1 MPFGDRLSYFLIT
14 RPIPPFLNKQQS
26 LELLLILLA
35 PFICVAQAETQSMP
49 SSEAGTGLE
58 GSISL
63 HSISGGPVKQGVP
76 DSKPLANTTFVVKK
90 GDLTITSF
98 TTDDQGRFRISLPSG
113 HYSISKK
120 DWNSRV
126 GFYGPFP
133 VDITAGQIKKVQ
145 WNCDTGMQ

>member
-1 MPFGDRLSYFLIT
+1 
-14 RPIPPFLNKQQS
+14 LNKQQS
-26 LELLLILLA
+26 LELLLILLT
-35 PFICVAQAETQSMP
+35 PLICVAQAETQSMP
-49 SSEAGTGLE
+49 SPEPGTGLE

-63 HSISGGPVKQGVP
+63 HGISGGPVKQGVP
-76 DSKPLANTTFVVKK
+76 DSKPLANTTFVVKQ

-98 TTDDQGRFRISLPSG
+98 TTDDQGRFRISLPPG

>member
-1 MPFGDRLSYFLIT
+1 M
-14 RPIPPFLNKQQS
+14 
-26 LELLLILLA
+26 LILLA
-35 PFICVAQAETQSMP
+35 PFLCVAQAETQSMP
-49 SSEAGTGLE
+49 SPAPGTGLE
-58 GSISL
+58 GSIFL

-98 TTDDQGRFRISLPSG
+98 TTDDQGRFRISLSAG
-113 HYSISKK
+113 HYSISMK

-133 VDITAGQIKKVQ
+133 IDITAGQIKKVQ